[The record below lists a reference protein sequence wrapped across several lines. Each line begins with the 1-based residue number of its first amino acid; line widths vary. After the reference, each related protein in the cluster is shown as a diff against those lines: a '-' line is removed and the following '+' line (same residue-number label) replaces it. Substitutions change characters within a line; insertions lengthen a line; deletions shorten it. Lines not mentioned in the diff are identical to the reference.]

1 MAGATIMNQSQS
13 ISPEFSAETSP
24 EVSMQKRPKL
34 AIILPCYNEEAII
47 EQSWK
52 VITQKLQELVFKKK
66 IAAESF
72 LCFVDDGSSDNTL
85 SFLMRLKTK
94 APQHKIVKLAKNYG
108 HQSALL
114 AGLYFVKNQ
123 CDCAVTMDC
132 DLQDDINAID
142 EMLARFD
149 EGCEVVCGVRKA
161 RKTDT
166 TFKKSTALAF
176 YKLMHAMNVKI
187 LYNHADYRLLSER
200 AIAALL
206 EFSEV
211 NLFLRGI
218 VPLLGFKNAVVYYER
233 LARSA
238 GRSKY
243 PFSKMLAFA
252 LNGITS
258 FSVVPLRLLTFFGVL
273 LFFFCFCYGA
283 YALYVKLFT
292 NDALSGWTSTV
303 LIVLFLGGTQF
314 LGLGIMGEYIGKIYA
329 EVKRCPRY
337 FIDQVF

>member
-1 MAGATIMNQSQS
+1 MAGATIMNQSPS
-13 ISPEFSAETSP
+13 TSPEFSAETSP
-24 EVSMQKRPKL
+24 EVAIQKRPKL

-47 EQSWK
+47 EQSWN

-66 IAAESF
+66 IAADSF

-85 SFLMRLKTK
+85 SLLMHLKAK

-149 EGCEVVCGVRKA
+149 DGCEVVCGVRKA

-176 YKLMHAMNVKI
+176 YKLM
-187 LYNHADYRLLSER
+187 
-200 AIAALL
+200 
-206 EFSEV
+206 
-211 NLFLRGI
+211 
-218 VPLLGFKNAVVYYER
+218 
-233 LARSA
+233 
-238 GRSKY
+238 
-243 PFSKMLAFA
+243 
-252 LNGITS
+252 
-258 FSVVPLRLLTFFGVL
+258 
-273 LFFFCFCYGA
+273 
-283 YALYVKLFT
+283 
-292 NDALSGWTSTV
+292 
-303 LIVLFLGGTQF
+303 Q
-314 LGLGIMGEYIGKIYA
+314 
-329 EVKRCPRY
+329 
-337 FIDQVF
+337 

>member
-1 MAGATIMNQSQS
+1 MAGATIMNQSPS
-13 ISPEFSAETSP
+13 TSPEFSIDTSP
-24 EVSMQKRPKL
+24 DVSIQKRPKL

-47 EQSWK
+47 EQSWN

-66 IAAESF
+66 IAADSF

-85 SFLMRLKTK
+85 SLLMHLKAK

-149 EGCEVVCGVRKA
+149 DGCEVVCGVRKA

-187 LYNHADYRLLSER
+187 LYNHADYRLLSAR

-314 LGLGIMGEYIGKIYA
+314 FGLGIMGEYIGKIYA
-329 EVKRCPRY
+329 EVKRRPRY

>member
-66 IAAESF
+66 IAEESF

-218 VPLLGFKNAVVYYER
+218 VPLLGFKNAVGYYER

-243 PFSKMLAFA
+243 PFS
-252 LNGITS
+252 
-258 FSVVPLRLLTFFGVL
+258 
-273 LFFFCFCYGA
+273 
-283 YALYVKLFT
+283 
-292 NDALSGWTSTV
+292 
-303 LIVLFLGGTQF
+303 
-314 LGLGIMGEYIGKIYA
+314 
-329 EVKRCPRY
+329 
-337 FIDQVF
+337 